1 MHEFAT
7 FTPEEGPLVAVALH
21 GGHELRPDLAA
32 ISGLSDRDRLREED
46 PYTAAWTSC
55 VPTRVVVNRSR
66 FEVDCNRPRERAVY
80 GVPEDAW
87 GLPLWREPLSESA
100 AEASLGLY
108 DDFYGRL
115 RGLLADV
122 IARHGIAL
130 VLDLHSYNHRRD
142 GAGEPPAP
150 QEENPDVNLGTG
162 YLDRVRWAAVADAF
176 VDRMRVAMPEADVR
190 ENVRFKGGH
199 FAHWAEETFRGDACV
214 LAIEFKKTYMDE
226 WTGELDQAAYE
237 RIAHALGLVAPA
249 LLEASLTSA

>member
-1 MHEFAT
+1 MREFAT
-7 FTPEEGPLVAVALH
+7 FTRGAGPLVAVALH

-32 ISGLSDRDRLREED
+32 ISRLSDRDRLREED
-46 PYTAAWTSC
+46 PYTAAWTGCAPS
-55 VPTRVVVNRSR
+55 RVVVNRSR

-80 GVPEDAW
+80 RAPEDAW
-87 GLPLWREPLSESA
+87 GLPVWREALPESA
-100 AEASLGLY
+100 AAASLGLY
-108 DDFYGRL
+108 DDFYVRL
-115 RGLLADV
+115 GAVLADV

-142 GAGEPPAP
+142 GASEPPAA

-162 YLDRVRWAAVADAF
+162 HLDRVRWGSVADAF

-226 WTGELDQAAYE
+226 WTGELDRAACD
-237 RIAHALGLVAPA
+237 RIARALGLVAPA
-249 LLEASLTSA
+249 LLEASLASA